1 MKRFL
6 LIVLVGGSFFGLFFS
21 CDLLSGPVSAS
32 RRLQLFEA
40 DLVAGNYADLVN
52 HISQDDTT
60 TDISAINATYWDSTS
75 FKETNNP
82 TAITQD
88 SSSTSG
94 DIVTINATL
103 VTDVSDF
110 PYVFTLSPD
119 ASGDYYIYE
128 IYDVDANEYEVK
140 IP

>member
-1 MKRFL
+1 
-6 LIVLVGGSFFGLFFS
+6 V
-21 CDLLSGPVSAS
+21 PVSAS